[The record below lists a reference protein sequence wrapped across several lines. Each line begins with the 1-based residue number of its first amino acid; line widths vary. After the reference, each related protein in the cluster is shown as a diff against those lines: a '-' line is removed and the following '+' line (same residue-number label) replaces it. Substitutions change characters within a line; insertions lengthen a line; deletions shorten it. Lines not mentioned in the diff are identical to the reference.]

1 METSASDRELIVV
14 MRRYFAAKTELG
26 EIRARLEAARQAA
39 GEDIAAFYDPRSNP
53 IHAGDIV
60 RSHGLKNE
68 MVSLMDRAEAWGRAA
83 VAADQE
89 DRSERASIEEEP
101 LSLDIEINVP
111 SGADT

>member
-68 MVSLMDRAEAWGRAA
+68 MVSLMDRAEVWGRAA
-83 VAADQE
+83 AAADRE
-89 DRSERASIEEEP
+89 DRSERASPEVEP
-101 LSLDIEINVP
+101 LSIGRKIDAP

>member
-14 MRRYFAAKTELG
+14 MRRYFAAKAELG

-89 DRSERASIEEEP
+89 ERPERASPEEEP
-101 LSLDIEINVP
+101 LSVGMEIDVP

>member
-1 METSASDRELIVV
+1 METGASDRELIVV
-14 MRRYFAAKTELG
+14 MRRYFAAKAEFV

-68 MVSLMDRAEAWGRAA
+68 MASLMDRAEASGRAGG
-83 VAADQE
+83 AADQE
-89 DRSERASIEEEP
+89 ERLERALPEEEP
-101 LSLDIEINVP
+101 LSIGREIDPP
-111 SGADT
+111 SSADT

>member
-83 VAADQE
+83 VAADQDE
-89 DRSERASIEEEP
+89 QSERASPEP
-101 LSLDIEINVP
+101 LSVGMEIDVP
-111 SGADT
+111 SSADT

>member
-1 METSASDRELIVV
+1 METSATDRELIVV
-14 MRRYFAAKTELG
+14 MRRYFSAKTELR

-53 IHAGDIV
+53 IHAGEIV

-83 VAADQE
+83 VAADRE
-89 DRSERASIEEEP
+89 EGSERASPEKELRSIV
-101 LSLDIEINVP
+101 IEIDVP
-111 SGADT
+111 SGADR